1 MNFQEFIQTGLPALG
16 AVVATAWFLWNRY
29 QALEARLDAVDRQLI
44 EVRHNID
51 SNRQAV
57 QANSDRHE
65 YLINDTR
72 NLIEHRTKRFFD
84 ELKAVEGRLSLE
96 VRDVK
101 GFLTRT
107 TEFKPRGEG
116 WGDRS

>member
-1 MNFQEFIQTGLPALG
+1 MTLETFFQTGIPALATVA
-16 AVVATAWFLWNRY
+16 AVAWFLWQRY
-29 QALEARLDAVDRQLI
+29 QALETRLDAVDRHLI
-44 EVRHNID
+44 ELHHSID

-57 QANSDRHE
+57 QANGDRHE
-65 YLINDTR
+65 YLINANR
-72 NLIEHRTKRFFD
+72 ELIEHRTRRFNE
-84 ELKAVEGRLSLE
+84 ELKAVEGRLSVE

-116 WGDRS
+116 WGDRP